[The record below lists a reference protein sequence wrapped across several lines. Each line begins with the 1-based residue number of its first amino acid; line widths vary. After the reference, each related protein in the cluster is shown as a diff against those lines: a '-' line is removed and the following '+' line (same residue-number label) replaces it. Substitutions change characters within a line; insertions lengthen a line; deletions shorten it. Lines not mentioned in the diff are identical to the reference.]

1 MEFYYLW
8 YLNVHN
14 RQSVISVKFMED
26 KSIMFVRIVY
36 FTLTKVCDQF
46 VVPGD
51 MRNYWFVKIQFFSYG
66 N

>member
-1 MEFYYLW
+1 
-8 YLNVHN
+8 
-14 RQSVISVKFMED
+14 MED